1 MPKGVSNPSNLPVV
15 YDPDFAAQ
23 QMLKSKTNIT
33 PGGRTITLHPAERMV
48 TPPPGRVPTSIAEL
62 DDFLDTATQIRKIS
76 QHPLGDT
83 ITLRN
88 ANSPSIKEVVVDAG
102 TGKRII
108 TVITPK
114 KK

>member
-1 MPKGVSNPSNLPVV
+1 M

-23 QMLKSKTNIT
+23 QILKSPTNVT
-33 PGGRTITLHPAERMV
+33 PGGRTITAHAAERMV
-48 TPPPGRVPTSIAEL
+48 TPPPGRVPTSIAEV
-62 DDFLDTATQIRKIS
+62 DEFLDTATSIRKIS

-88 ANSPSIKEVVVDAG
+88 TNSPSIKEVVVDAA
-102 TGKRII
+102 TGKCVI

-114 KK
+114 K